1 MGKPQFE
8 PGDLFPKYDRLAGVT
23 AEDVGPEIAAALTP
37 EKIAEAFS
45 LDRQLRNIDRI
56 FERVFGEQ

>member
-1 MGKPQFE
+1 MKAWEEESDFRAAIHA
-8 PGDLFPKYDRLAGVT
+8 D
-23 AEDVGPEIAAALTP
+23 PEIAAALTP